1 MAKVMV
7 LGAGGFGISLAL
19 MCHRYGHEVTVWSH
33 REEEVIRLREEREQ
47 KKLLPGVKIPQEIVF
62 TATLEHAKYSDL
74 IIMAVPSFAVRQTA
88 HRLKEHIGTN
98 SIIVCVAKGLEA
110 DTFLDFSTVI
120 SQEIPDHPNVVLSG
134 PSHAEEVSRGEATTV
149 TVASKDRAAA
159 HQVQDWL
166 MNPDFRVYV
175 NDDLVGVELGGCTQE
190 HHRCGGW
197 NRRWCWFGR
206 QCKSSPHDQRNHRDR
221 PSGRG
226 NGRTSGNVCRTFRY
240 RRSGGYL
247 YQHAFKKSKIWN
259 SGRSGSAGTTGTR
272 TGGHGGRR
280 IFLY

>member
-1 MAKVMV
+1 MDR
-7 LGAGGFGISLAL
+7 I
-19 MCHRYGHEVTVWSH
+19 
-33 REEEVIRLREEREQ
+33 
-47 KKLLPGVKIPQEIVF
+47 
-62 TATLEHAKYSDL
+62 
-74 IIMAVPSFAVRQTA
+74 
-88 HRLKEHIGTN
+88 
-98 SIIVCVAKGLEA
+98 AKGLEA

-166 MNPDFRVYV
+166 MNPDFAFMSMTIW
-175 NDDLVGVELGGCTQE
+175 LELNWEVHSRTSC
-190 HHRCGGW
+190 CGGW

-247 YQHAFKKSKIWN
+247 YQHAFQKSKIWN

-272 TGGHGGRR
+272 TGGHGVEGYSCTKVAHDLAEKMGVEMPITSQTYQVLYEGKSPKDAVRDLMGRPKKKE
-280 IFLY
+280 IEHTWVV